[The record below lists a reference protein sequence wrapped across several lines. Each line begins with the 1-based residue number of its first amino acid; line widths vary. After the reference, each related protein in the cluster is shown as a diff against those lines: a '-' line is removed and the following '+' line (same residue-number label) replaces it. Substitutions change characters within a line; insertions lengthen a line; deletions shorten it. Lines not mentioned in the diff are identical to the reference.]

1 MFTES
6 DREEFKEVFAQMQL
20 EVLETL
26 LHHKVL
32 PGTITYNGEKVGIQV
47 SFHKCSDG
55 EGANEAIDPPPVL
68 DVW

>member
-47 SFHKCSDG
+47 SFHKCDAS
-55 EGANEAIDPPPVL
+55 EADACLDPPPVL
-68 DVW
+68 EVW